1 MDVKNNE
8 RPAESYAKTGEDI
21 TVKTQDGGRT
31 LINSYADGLRDGIAI
46 GLGYLSVSFTFGL
59 MAAAG
64 GLPALAAIAISMTN
78 LTSAGQFAGLDLILH
93 GGSLIETAL
102 TQLVINLRYALMS
115 ISVSQKLDK
124 KVSNLQRLIMAF
136 GITDEIFAVAT
147 TKAGYVGSRYMYGLI
162 TIPYLGWAIGTALGA
177 LVGAVVPNSI
187 GDALGIAIYGMF
199 IAIIVP
205 PAKGNRNIIYVIII
219 AVVLSSCFEYIPV
232 LSGVSSGF
240 ALIISAVSAA
250 LAGAIFAPVKDD
262 LDDAAGERT
271 ERTNES

>member
-8 RPAESYAKTGEDI
+8 RPEESYAKTGED
-21 TVKTQDGGRT
+21 TMVKTHDVGRT
-31 LINSYADGLRDGIAI
+31 LTNSYADGLRDGIPI

-124 KVSNLQRLIMAF
+124 KVSNLQRLIVAF

-147 TKAGYVGSRYMYGLI
+147 TKNGNVGSGYMYGLI

-177 LVGAVVPNSI
+177 FIGAVVPNSI

-199 IAIIVP
+199 IAIIIP

-232 LSGVSSGF
+232 LNGVSGGF

-262 LDDAAGERT
+262 LDDMDGERT

>member
-1 MDVKNNE
+1 
-8 RPAESYAKTGEDI
+8 
-21 TVKTQDGGRT
+21 
-31 LINSYADGLRDGIAI
+31 
-46 GLGYLSVSFTFGL
+46 
-59 MAAAG
+59 
-64 GLPALAAIAISMTN
+64 
-78 LTSAGQFAGLDLILH
+78 
-93 GGSLIETAL
+93 
-102 TQLVINLRYALMS
+102 
-115 ISVSQKLDK
+115 
-124 KVSNLQRLIMAF
+124 
-136 GITDEIFAVAT
+136 
-147 TKAGYVGSRYMYGLI
+147 MYGLI

>member
-8 RPAESYAKTGEDI
+8 RPEESYAKTGED
-21 TVKTQDGGRT
+21 TMVKTHDGGRT
-31 LINSYADGLRDGIAI
+31 LTNSYADGLRDGIPI

-124 KVSNLQRLIMAF
+124 KVSNLQRLIVAF

-147 TKAGYVGSRYMYGLI
+147 TKNGNVGSGYMYGLI

-177 LVGAVVPNSI
+177 FVGAVVPNSI

-199 IAIIVP
+199 IAIIIP

-232 LSGVSSGF
+232 LNGVSGGF

-262 LDDAAGERT
+262 LDDMNGERT